1 MYMKAI
7 KTLHCELNEV
17 QYRLKNPVS
26 STVRGKLAMCI
37 VQETGFLAWYLQ
49 TKKPGFFY
57 RARKIGD
64 VYCSRNRVFGVLYII
79 YNL

>member
-1 MYMKAI
+1 MKAI

-49 TKKPGFFY
+49 TKKPGFF
-57 RARKIGD
+57 
-64 VYCSRNRVFGVLYII
+64 
-79 YNL
+79 